1 MIVMLISTLNN
12 PSIVLFPPGRDGGLG
27 PQGLAGP
34 KGMICCCTQLVGN
47 LSKGL
52 FEPPTLTGS
61 THFIFLSTGFV
72 EIFSEIV
79 STSIKKLVSIHIL

>member
-61 THFIFLSTGFV
+61 AHFTFLSSGFV
-72 EIFSEIV
+72 ESFS
-79 STSIKKLVSIHIL
+79 